1 MIALKAKLL
10 AKYRQYSV
18 PYRFYLGAMI
28 TYLIALAT
36 YPYMGMSAFT
46 IGTTLAYMLIICG
59 FIAWSI
65 PFARWLHTAWDKP
78 FAKTP
83 IIIMHL
89 LALLMST
96 ACARFAVA
104 DTLGLPPQ
112 SFDLTVGFLALLF
125 YIPSWLGVVAILLCL
140 AALMIMI
147 LTLVSLLFEAVWQHI
162 SPFAALLGFQTEPK
176 QSRIIVMFHSAGAM
190 IISVFFAVSYVYLTD
205 NFSPPFKVMTKVIA
219 LRSDFHK
226 VPNYP
231 DVLAQEY
238 VHPLENGFIAYARE
252 QDDHSVIIGV
262 RLQSSEP
269 HDVVVSTIPSFKES
283 ITAIA
288 EDFKQSSAMNWL
300 LSSAAPETKNNVVQH

>member
-28 TYLIALAT
+28 TYLFALAT
-36 YPYMGMSAFT
+36 YPYMGMSAIS

-125 YIPSWLGVVAILLCL
+125 YIPSWLGVVAIFLGL
-140 AALMIMI
+140 AAFLI
-147 LTLVSLLFEAVWQHI
+147 LIFTVIGLLYEAVWKHI

-176 QSRIIVMFHSAGAM
+176 QSRIMVIFHSAGAFV
-190 IISVFFAVSYVYLTD
+190 ISVFFATSYVYLTD
-205 NFSPPFKVMTKVIA
+205 NFSPAFKVMTKVIA

-226 VPNYP
+226 APNYP

-252 QDDHSVIIGV
+252 QDDRSVIIGV
-262 RLQSSEP
+262 RLQSSARRN
-269 HDVVVSTIPSFKES
+269 VVLATIPSFKES
-283 ITAIA
+283 IAAIGDA
-288 EDFKQSSAMNWL
+288 VKQTSAMNWL
-300 LSSAAPETKNNVVQH
+300 PTNAAPETKNNVVQP